1 MRWMHISP
9 QKVDADAMA
18 RYGIIQVCPAG
29 DKEREVTGRQ
39 WEQRLEVMRDS
50 IIYFRNNPS
59 ILFWEAGN
67 TIVTPEEME
76 QMVALRKQ
84 WDPYG
89 GRVMGYRDNDDLAA
103 NAALTPISEYYGVM
117 IGQDPKTDAL
127 AGPNDMFRGYSAY
140 RRDRAPLVEAED
152 FREEGARRFW
162 DDDSP
167 PYYKAKKGP
176 NDTWRTRSRYLYTSE
191 SFALAGIERY
201 WDVLGEPYLQS
212 RSRSLEMVRL
222 RFNLFL
228 RLRCG
233 WPSGFERGLPSER

>member
-1 MRWMHISP
+1 MPRQLHAL
-9 QKVDADAMA
+9 DAHLAAEGGRGRMA

-103 NAALTPISEYYGVM
+103 NAALTPIAEYYGVM

-127 AGPNDMFRGYSAY
+127 TGPNDMFRGYSAY

-152 FREEGARRFW
+152 FREEGA
-162 DDDSP
+162 P
-167 PYYKAKKGP
+167 
-176 NDTWRTRSRYLYTSE
+176 L
-191 SFALAGIERY
+191 
-201 WDVLGEPYLQS
+201 LG
-212 RSRSLEMVRL
+212 R
-222 RFNLFL
+222 
-228 RLRCG
+228 
-233 WPSGFERGLPSER
+233 